1 MNHDKRMCWRT
12 WLWLVFWISVITIPS
27 ATVAADDYTEKVVPI
42 LQKHCVGCH
51 NADNAEGGLDLSTYD
66 TMLKGGASG
75 PALTPGAV
83 ASSRLHLLPSRKV
96 EPAMPPDAEDALNES
111 QLQVLSD
118 WIQAGAKGPEGAS
131 PRPTLRVPKV
141 EVRHSRPLAI
151 SAFAVSSDHRTVAL
165 GQTGRV
171 ILTTIPNLQSGAI
184 LDEVSRSQGLTIT
197 GFDGKVN
204 SLQFSANGEKL
215 AVGTGIEGLVGK
227 VHVIDLSSEAA
238 AIANAQHAESKSL
251 TDLPHQSFAGHRDLV
266 YAATM
271 SPDGRWLAT
280 AGYDRVIKLWN
291 LADQSLFGELTGH
304 NGAIFD
310 LSFTPDS
317 ASLLSASAD
326 QTVKV
331 WDVATKTRTD
341 TLGQP
346 EGEVNAVRFLP
357 GPPGAGFPRV
367 LAVSSDNR
375 LRVWRW
381 DPAGKPVPN
390 PLLDTRFVDESPLLA
405 LAIDPAGE
413 RVAVASRS
421 GNLKLVSTR
430 TWDVL
435 NTFEPLDGTPSGLLF
450 SADGH
455 TLWATDLKGR
465 IHSRSTIL
473 STSPELSS
481 NSVVLDPKYL
491 PVAESPMVSEAEL
504 KEKQSSPVTIPAA
517 LRLSGKISQPGEVDQ
532 YLWTANAGEVWA
544 IDVDPVGANAEVSTI
559 HPTLSATGDS
569 SELDPLVTI
578 LGQDGAPVL
587 HTRLQAIRE
596 SYFTFRGKDSMQA
609 DDFRLFG
616 QQEMRLDQYLYAAG
630 EVTRM
635 WMHPRGPDSGFDVY
649 PGSGQRW
656 TYFGTSHVTHALGE
670 PAYIVQPLA
679 SGEKPFDN
687 GLPTFDV
694 PYRNDDDPS
703 RRAGKGS
710 RILFTVPE
718 SGTYT
723 IAIQDARLFG
733 GDNYSYQ
740 LRVRPARPDFQ
751 ASVTQV
757 AGGLLKGA
765 GREFT
770 VSVERF
776 DGFDGPVEFKVE
788 GLPPG
793 VAVSNPIVIGIGQRS
808 AQGTIWIDEDQA
820 WAEAVQPVVTA
831 TAIVLGEATGRAA
844 GTLGELKK
852 AETAQLVPWIEP
864 LAAPATQPVALI
876 EGQPSERPKAF
887 ETVLQV
893 RRGGTISARVLIE
906 RGEATTGEVSF
917 GNALAA
923 RNPAHGVI
931 VDNIGLNGLLLLTG
945 MNEREFFIT
954 AEPKTELGRRPFFL
968 KGEIDGGITTL
979 PIWLEVVE

>member
-1 MNHDKRMCWRT
+1 MNKSICFRSRNWR
-12 WLWLVFWISVITIPS
+12 WIVCGIFVCAYATAS
-27 ATVAADDYTEKVVPI
+27 AIADDYTEKVAPI
-42 LQKHCVGCH
+42 LRAHCVGCH
-51 NADNAEGGLDLSTYD
+51 GPDNPEGGLDLSTYES
-66 TMLKGGASG
+66 MLKGGVSG

-83 ASSRLHLLPSRKV
+83 ASSRLHLLATRKA
-96 EPAMPPDAEDALNES
+96 EPAMPPDVEEALNEN
-111 QLQVLSD
+111 QLQIVSD
-118 WIQAGAKGPEGAS
+118 WIQSGAKGPTGSMPAPS
-131 PRPTLRVPKV
+131 LRVPKV
-141 EVRHSRPLAI
+141 DVRHSRPLGI
-151 SAFAVSSDHRTVAL
+151 SAFALSSDHQTIAI
-165 GQTGRV
+165 GQTGRIV
-171 ILTTIPNLQSGAI
+171 LTRLANLKSGAV
-184 LDEVSRSQGLTIT
+184 LDEVARRQGLTMT
-197 GFDGKVN
+197 GFNGKVN
-204 SLQFSANGEKL
+204 SLQFSTNGEKL
-215 AVGTGIEGLVGK
+215 VVGTGIEGLAGE
-227 VHVIDLSSEAA
+227 VHVVELASVVA
-238 AIANAQHAESKSL
+238 AISNTEVAESKSF
-251 TDLPHQSFAGHRDLV
+251 TELPHQSFAGHRDLV
-266 YAATM
+266 YAATL

-280 AGYDRVIKLWN
+280 AGYDRIIKLWN
-291 LADQSLFGELTGH
+291 LQEQSLYGELSGH
-304 NGAIFD
+304 NGAVFD
-310 LSFTPDS
+310 LSFTPDGG
-317 ASLLSASAD
+317 SLLSASAD

-331 WDVATKTRTD
+331 WDVATKSRTD

-357 GPPGAGFPRV
+357 GPPGAGIPRL
-367 LAVSSDNR
+367 LAISSDNR
-375 LRVWRW
+375 LRAWRW
-381 DPAGKPVPN
+381 DPMAKPVPN
-390 PLLDTRFVDESPLLA
+390 PLLETRFVDESPLLV
-405 LAIDPAGE
+405 LAIDSAGE
-413 RVAVASRS
+413 RVAVASRA
-421 GNLKLVSTR
+421 GNLKLISTR

-435 NTFEPLDGTPSGLLF
+435 ETLEPLAGTPSGLLF

-455 TLWATDLKGR
+455 TLWATDLSGM

-473 STSPELSS
+473 SKSPEGSV
-481 NSVVLDPKYL
+481 NSVALSPKYL
-491 PVAESPMVSEAEL
+491 PEAEL
-504 KEKQSSPVTIPAA
+504 PLVSESELNERQPSSAAIPAA
-517 LRLSGKISQPGEVDQ
+517 VRLSGQISQPGEVDRYQ
-532 YLWTANAGEVWA
+532 WTANAGEVWA
-544 IDVDPVGANAEVSTI
+544 IDVDPVGPNAQVSPT
-559 HPTLSATGDS
+559 HLTLSATGDA
-569 SELDPLVTI
+569 SELDPLVAI
-578 LGQDGAPVL
+578 LGQDGKPVL

-630 EVTRM
+630 EVTRL

-649 PGSGQRW
+649 PGGGQRW

-670 PAYIVQPLA
+670 PAYVVQPLA
-679 SGEKPFDN
+679 EGQKPLDN

-694 PYRNDDDPS
+694 HYRNDDDPS

-718 SGTYT
+718 TGTYT

-751 ASVTQV
+751 ASVTPIS
-757 AGGLLKGA
+757 GGLLVGA

-776 DGFDGPVEFKVE
+776 DGFDGPVEFAIE

-793 VAVSNPIVIGIGQRS
+793 VAVSNPIVIEAGQRS
-808 AQGTIWIDEDQA
+808 AQGTIWIHEDQV
-820 WAEAVQPVVTA
+820 WPEAVQPVATA
-831 TAIVLGEATGRAA
+831 TANVLGEATGRAA
-844 GTLGELKK
+844 GPLGEIKK
-852 AETAQLVPWIEP
+852 AEKSQLVPWIQSITDP
-864 LAAPATQPVALI
+864 TTQPVALI
-876 EGQPSERPKAF
+876 EGQSNDRPKAF

-906 RGEATTGEVSF
+906 RSEATTGEVSF

-968 KGEIDGGITTL
+968 KAEIDGGITTL